1 MGSGIKFW
9 LSFLLKHMIQTGEK
23 IMSDRGSDCRFGVPS
38 TALNIPMK
46 DVLRKICA
54 IDLHHEV
61 EILNLEN
68 SDIDSNS
75 KEVLKKTLRA
85 ECEDERRPY
94 VDFLNALWRQYNR
107 HPFAA

>member
-1 MGSGIKFW
+1 
-9 LSFLLKHMIQTGEK
+9 MIRIGEK
-23 IMSDRGSDCRFGVPS
+23 IMSDRGTGSGFGVTS
-38 TALNIPMK
+38 TALNVPMK
-46 DVLRKICA
+46 DVLQRICA

-68 SDIDSNS
+68 SNIDSNS
-75 KEVLKKTLRA
+75 KDVLKKTLR
-85 ECEDERRPY
+85 EEYEDKRRPY